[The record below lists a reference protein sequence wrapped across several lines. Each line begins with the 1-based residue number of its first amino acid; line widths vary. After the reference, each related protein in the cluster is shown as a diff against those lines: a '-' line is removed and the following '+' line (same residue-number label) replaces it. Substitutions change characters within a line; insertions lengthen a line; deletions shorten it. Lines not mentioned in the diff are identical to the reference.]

1 MVTLIEKLNLSYEC
15 RNELSNSKLKKIVA
29 LICLCVQIAVVI
41 MYGFTGVH
49 ISQYVCLG
57 IWLVCG
63 MLGVSLLKERQAI

>member
-1 MVTLIEKLNLSYEC
+1 MFG
-15 RNELSNSKLKKIVA
+15 KLKKLVA
-29 LICLCVQIAVVI
+29 SICLCIQIAVVI
-41 MYGFTGVH
+41 IYGFTGVH